1 MDQFGHSV
9 GNSVTAGFVQMII
22 IYHILIPVFYI
33 DDAEI
38 GVDNLF
44 YYLGPSVAGNLFA
57 LYFEIMAGWRTWSC
71 LQVLWFLHGYSG
83 KKSVFGCV

>member
-38 GVDNLF
+38 GVDKGNTAGSGGNGFITELI
-44 YYLGPSVAGNLFA
+44 GQCTISQIMNVAVQIITIYGFA
-57 LYFEIMAGWRTWSC
+57 ACMSR
-71 LQVLWFLHGYSG
+71 
-83 KKSVFGCV
+83 